1 MKNTYT
7 KLDLFV
13 AIFSLLLCIV
23 MLVVNIKEV
32 IVDND
37 NMRGVLVFGFLVIT
51 STYHVVVRA
60 KNQREDNN

>member
-7 KLDLFV
+7 KLDFFV

-32 IVDND
+32 IIDNA
-37 NMRGVLVFGFLVIT
+37 NMYGVLAFGFLVIT
-51 STYHVVVRA
+51 SYHVVVRA